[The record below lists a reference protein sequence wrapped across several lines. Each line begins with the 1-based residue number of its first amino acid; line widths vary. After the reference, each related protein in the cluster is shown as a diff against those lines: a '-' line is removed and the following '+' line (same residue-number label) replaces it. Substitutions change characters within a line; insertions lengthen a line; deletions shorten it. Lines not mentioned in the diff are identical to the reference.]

1 MKQTLKLTHL
11 AALASLAVIAF
22 PLAAQGAKPQAVS
35 LTFNMHFTGPTTAT
49 GTWTSTGSMA
59 ALSGKSGT
67 VVQTT
72 KITGKGKGKGKKTGQ
87 VVHGRKTV
95 TASDGTFVIKF
106 VGGLKPTGATTSEV
120 DGRFVL
126 KKGTGAYAGLHGT
139 GKIHA
144 TLDSS
149 TGAITAVYTGKG
161 HVK

>member
-1 MKQTLKLTHL
+1 VRQTGKLTAL
-11 AALASLAVIAF
+11 AALASVGVAVVA
-22 PLAAQGAKPQAVS
+22 LVAQAAKPQAVS
-35 LTFNMHFTGPTTAT
+35 LTFTMHFTGPTTAA
-49 GTWTSTGSMA
+49 GTWTSTGSLA
-59 ALSGKSGT
+59 VLNGKSGT
-67 VVQTT
+67 VIQTT

-87 VVHGRKTV
+87 VVHGRKAV
-95 TASDGTFVIKF
+95 TASDGTFVIQF

-120 DGRFVL
+120 NGRFVL

-149 TGAITAVYTGKG
+149 TGAITAVYTGKA